1 MRRICPEKV
10 VFSFRDALENRE
22 NIKIFIVLGGF
33 EKWSEI
39 LRRLGNIRKKII
51 PRVYE
56 MNTQSS
62 IIVATV
68 HFWTSLRFELSIKFR
83 SNIFHMNTNQS

>member
-39 LRRLGNIRKKII
+39 LRRLGNIRKKN
-51 PRVYE
+51 Y
-56 MNTQSS
+56 TK
-62 IIVATV
+62 
-68 HFWTSLRFELSIKFR
+68 SLRNEHPVFNHSCYGTLLDKLTI
-83 SNIFHMNTNQS
+83 